1 MNIEQIKRDID
12 TYLDE
17 VSEIAT
23 LLIDRE
29 KIVEFAKEIVTIR
42 NNGGRLFFIGVGGSA
57 GNCSHAVNDF
67 RKIIDIE
74 SYAITDNVSELT
86 ARIND
91 EGWDTC
97 FSNWLECSRINNKD
111 AIVVFSVGGGTETT
125 SHNIVKAIEYAKK
138 QNTKVLSIV
147 SRDGGYSLKH
157 SDVCILIP
165 VINKT
170 RVTPHAEEWQ
180 GIIWHLIVSVLQHK
194 TKINQTST
202 RVTKGREKN

>member
-1 MNIEQIKRDID
+1 MHIKQIKRDID

-17 VSEIAT
+17 VAEIAT

-29 KIVEFAKEIVTIR
+29 KIVEFAQEIVAVR

-67 RKIIDIE
+67 RKILSIE

-97 FSNWLECSRINNKD
+97 FSKWLECSKISGKD

-125 SHNIVKAIEYAKK
+125 SRNIVKAIEYAKE

-147 SRDGGYSLKH
+147 SRDGGHSLKH

-170 RVTPHAEEWQ
+170 RITPHAEEWQ
-180 GIIWHLIVSVLQHK
+180 GIIWHLIVNVLHEISV
-194 TKINQTST
+194 
-202 RVTKGREKN
+202 